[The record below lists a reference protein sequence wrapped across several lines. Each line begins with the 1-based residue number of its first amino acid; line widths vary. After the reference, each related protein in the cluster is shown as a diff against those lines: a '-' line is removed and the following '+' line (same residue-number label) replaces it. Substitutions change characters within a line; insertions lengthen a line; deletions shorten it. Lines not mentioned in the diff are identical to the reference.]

1 MIEIGSLAFLGS
13 ESQTDLTSPGLGIL
27 MLSFMDGIVCFT
39 LLMMTLA
46 VVVPARVFGAIQGI
60 ITFII
65 MLLTLIGGIV
75 SIFVAVGLLVL
86 MITLLAAV
94 PFGTAVYFATYADFE
109 VNEARIALAA
119 IFFLKTVGV
128 ICIFLAQ
135 QKFLAVKGLVFL
147 LLSSFLVGFIVSLL
161 HAFPPGFLV
170 SITDAIA
177 AIVVGIIAVIWA
189 LVKLIGSIP
198 GVIKGLRLDRH
209 VT

>member
-1 MIEIGSLAFLGS
+1 MAFLDA
-13 ESQTDLTSPGLGIL
+13 ENRTDLASPGLGIV
-27 MLSFMDGIVCFT
+27 MLSFMDGIVFFT

-75 SIFVAVGLLVL
+75 SIFIAVGLLVL
-86 MITLLAAV
+86 MVTLLAAV
-94 PFGTAVYFATYADFE
+94 PFGTAFYMATYGTFALT
-109 VNEARIALAA
+109 EARAALAA
-119 IFFLKTVGV
+119 IFFFKTAGIV
-128 ICIFLAQ
+128 CIFLAQ

-161 HAFPPGFLV
+161 HAFPPGVLV
-170 SITDAIA
+170 SIADAIA
-177 AIVVGIIAVIWA
+177 AIIVGIIAAIWA
-189 LVKLIGSIP
+189 MLKLIGSIP